1 MNEQMKKLIAAAGV
15 PAPALRVERTDL
27 GQHVVHVTYTMSQE
41 DLEILLGTVVQE
53 CLDIVNRKEYSYHE
67 SDPLWETAQLIK
79 EHFAIE

>member
-1 MNEQMKKLIAAAGV
+1 MNEQMKKLIATAGV

-53 CLDIVNRKEYSYHE
+53 CADVVRYYYIRGGEPITPQHI
-67 SDPLWETAQLIK
+67 TR
-79 EHFAIE
+79 HFGIE

>member
-53 CLDIVNRKEYSYHE
+53 CADVVRYYYIQGGEPITPQHITR
-67 SDPLWETAQLIK
+67 
-79 EHFAIE
+79 HFGIE